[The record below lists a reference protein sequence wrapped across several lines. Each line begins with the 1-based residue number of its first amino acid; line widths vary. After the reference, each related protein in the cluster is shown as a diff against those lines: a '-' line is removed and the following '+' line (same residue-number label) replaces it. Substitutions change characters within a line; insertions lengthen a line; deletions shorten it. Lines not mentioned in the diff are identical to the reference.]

1 MEQIKFIFS
10 KIKNYKKKFAF
21 ALFITA
27 LCGITGIIA
36 PVFIPKIIDNGIS
49 ENNIPTLIKYSII
62 YLMFQLSTIGFET
75 LGLYLSES
83 TASKILVNYKSEVL
97 NKLCSMQVNNFYEY
111 EPYEFRGMISY
122 NIDNLKFF
130 FADLPRVLVEIL
142 IIIFVSCFYITSISA
157 EVFGFIF
164 ICIIIYV
171 ISYLLTRKVLHNLS
185 EERYTLDKKYYDKII
200 SICKNIDEF
209 FFKGTSKNFSF

>member
-1 MEQIKFIFS
+1 
-10 KIKNYKKKFAF
+10 
-21 ALFITA
+21 
-27 LCGITGIIA
+27 
-36 PVFIPKIIDNGIS
+36 
-49 ENNIPTLIKYSII
+49 
-62 YLMFQLSTIGFET
+62 
-75 LGLYLSES
+75 
-83 TASKILVNYKSEVL
+83 
-97 NKLCSMQVNNFYEY
+97 MQVNNFYEY

-142 IIIFVSCFYITSISA
+142 IIIFVSRFYITSISA

-209 FFKGTSKNFSF
+209 FFNAGIPHIKNFLSSDFNKIKKNSEKRRHRKFFKFCNTIFFFNNNSAYLHFIKN